1 MSRVRGRGRTDKLTS
16 RVVVVI
22 WGTIALFLL
31 FVCGCGAP
39 GVGFEA
45 KFDEVAE
52 AAEARIIEAVREV
65 RRAWAVPRRREPA
78 LARGCAFS
86 CVVVVV
92 VVVAVEVEG
101 GPAFLVLVLPLAPG
115 VLICG
120 RREDGLSLSFG
131 VCGRASAGSAARG
144 RRMGDE
150 REAGAG
156 EDAMGAEGEEEEEE
170 EGEDADLRPA
180 SARAGCFLGLGR
192 CEGLLV
198 APVPVPA
205 PVPAL
210 PELLAPRVLGG
221 AAGADAGVAGARTF
235 GGDVC
240 VMAGLGYVV
249 VYRRRGG
256 GGGCERA
263 SERASKW
270 ATGCGG
276 RGGRGVAVGRATALL
291 VVCWWLLEAG
301 SGTPRRVRHGG
312 FIGQGSGRV
321 WTLGRHMRS
330 ARPPSANNP
339 RAVASPQRPSTSL

>member
-1 MSRVRGRGRTDKLTS
+1 MSS
-16 RVVVVI
+16 
-22 WGTIALFLL
+22 LFH
-31 FVCGCGAP
+31 
-39 GVGFEA
+39 
-45 KFDEVAE
+45 
-52 AAEARIIEAVREV
+52 
-65 RRAWAVPRRREPA
+65 
-78 LARGCAFS
+78 
-86 CVVVVV
+86 
-92 VVVAVEVEG
+92 
-101 GPAFLVLVLPLAPG
+101 
-115 VLICG
+115 
-120 RREDGLSLSFG
+120 
-131 VCGRASAGSAARG
+131 
-144 RRMGDE
+144 M
-150 REAGAG
+150 
-156 EDAMGAEGEEEEEE
+156 
-170 EGEDADLRPA
+170 RPT

-240 VMAGLGYVV
+240 VMAGLGYAV

-256 GGGCERA
+256 GGLRA

-276 RGGRGVAVGRATALL
+276 RGGRGGRGVAIGRVAALL